1 MIIFPVLASI
11 VSIMFGLVL
20 IYIIKQYPTGEGIQI
35 EIWNAIREGSRAYLR
50 RQNYTVGGVAVVMLR
65 FDNFIQAD
73 NEEFIKSFDKF
84 IKQGSKKIVLDFIT
98 TQYMSSLT
106 LASLVYIQKKI
117 QKEGGS
123 LVFCNVKNRVQEVV
137 AMTNLDK
144 VFDIVD
150 TKAEAIAKLNKK

>member
-1 MIIFPVLASI
+1 MEEQ
-11 VSIMFGLVL
+11 MFKVN
-20 IYIIKQYPTGEGIQI
+20 Q
-35 EIWNAIREGSRAYLR
+35 EGS
-50 RQNYTVGGVAVVMLR
+50 VAIVMLR

-84 IKQGSKKIVLDFIT
+84 IEQGSKKIVLDFIT

-117 QKEGGS
+117 QKEGGN
-123 LVFCNVKNRVQEVV
+123 LVFCNVKNRVQEIV